1 MTRYEK
7 MDEITGTV
15 MEYCGIGLEANFSAM
30 TSEDFVREVINCL
43 VWTGSLRPEVL
54 TAMTQIAREDRADR
68 EREMIEYDTAI

>member
-15 MEYCGIGLEANFSAM
+15 MEYCGIGLEACTKVM
-30 TSEDFVREVINCL
+30 GTEDLVREVINCL
-43 VWTGSLRPEVL
+43 IWTGSLRPEVL
-54 TAMTQIAREDRADR
+54 TTMTQIAREDRADR